1 MAKVFR
7 PARESARSPVKF
19 LNNKSRHLRSSS
31 CPNSEGVF
39 PVKKL
44 LERRRWVRFLDTTS
58 SDGIG
63 PEKLLFVMSTV
74 REFEPAS
81 REMFPLNLL

>member
-7 PARESARSPVKF
+7 PAREGARSPVKL
-19 LNNKSRHLRSSS
+19 LNDKSRNLKYSS
-31 CPNSEGVF
+31 CLNSERIS

-44 LERRRWVRFLDTTS
+44 LERGTQVRFLDTAS
-58 SDGIG
+58 SDEIG
-63 PEKLLFVMSTV
+63 PEKLLFVMSV

-81 REMFPLNLL
+81 REMHQLNLL